1 MILKLKQLA
10 MITQFSHVTPTPLN
24 ELCNN
29 YVQFPFEHPY
39 KQNSLIMSWC
49 NIEN

>member
-10 MITQFSHVTPTPLN
+10 MNCSHVTPTPLN
-24 ELCNN
+24 ELSNN

-39 KQNSLIMSWC
+39 KLKSLTMSWC